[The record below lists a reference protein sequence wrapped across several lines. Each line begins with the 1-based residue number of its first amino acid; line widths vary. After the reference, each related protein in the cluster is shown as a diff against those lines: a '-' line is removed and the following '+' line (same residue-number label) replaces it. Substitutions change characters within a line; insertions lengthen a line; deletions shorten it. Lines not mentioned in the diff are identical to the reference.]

1 MEPTVNISE
10 YEISYLLDPSI
21 PEAEIEAK
29 NLRIQALIAQTG
41 GIINRAFV
49 PQKKRL
55 FYPIKKQ
62 NQAYLGTF
70 YFSVNSDELSKF
82 ERTLQLDPKVLR
94 FIILNRAETIK
105 QEAGV
110 VLAKKPSTTEEEQNK
125 PTEES
130 NKKETTEQSFEEKL
144 KQILKS

>member
-1 MEPTVNISE
+1 MELAVNTNE

-21 PEAEIEAK
+21 PEADIEAE

-41 GIINRAFV
+41 GIIGQAFI

-70 YFSVNSDELSKF
+70 YFSVNPDELSKF

-105 QEAGV
+105 QEAGII
-110 VLAKKPSTTEEEQNK
+110 LAKKPSTAEKEQDESAEK
-125 PTEES
+125 PG
-130 NKKETTEQSFEEKL
+130 KKEAEQSFEEKL

>member
-1 MEPTVNISE
+1 MELTVNTSE
-10 YEISYLLDPSI
+10 YEISYLLDASI
-21 PEAEIEAK
+21 PEAEIEAE
-29 NLRIQALIAQTG
+29 NLRIQAMIAQTG
-41 GIINRAFV
+41 GIISQTFM

-70 YFSVNSDELSKF
+70 YFSVNPDELSKF

-94 FIILNRAETIK
+94 FLILNRAETMK
-105 QEAGV
+105 QEAGALLV
-110 VLAKKPSTTEEEQNK
+110 KKLAAEKTSAETAENAG
-125 PTEES
+125 
-130 NKKETTEQSFEEKL
+130 KKEGTEQSFEEKL

>member
-1 MEPTVNISE
+1 MELAINTNE

-21 PEAEIEAK
+21 PETEIEAE

-41 GIINRAFV
+41 GIISQTFV

-70 YFSVNSDELSKF
+70 YFSVNPDELSKF

-94 FIILNRAETIK
+94 FLILNRAETMK
-105 QEAGV
+105 QEAGI
-110 VLAKKPSTTEEEQNK
+110 VLARKPSADKEQNESA
-125 PTEES
+125 EES
-130 NKKETTEQSFEEKL
+130 NKRETTEQSFEEKL